1 MVSLSLSG
9 RWVSLQL
16 TDGSQLKGYVHAV
29 DFDTNNLLLLAPTH
43 DGDATCVTPTLVF
56 GHAVAKAARHGECV
70 HISDDATLR
79 PLGSSSTDAGA
90 DASDKTP
97 PPALGPAALARR
109 RRSIVTAL
117 EARRV
122 PHGECD
128 GGGIVAANILV
139 CMPPYT
145 SESCLCENEIVLQ
158 RFISMLEG
166 LDSLERRG
174 DSLEHRGRARE
185 CEERLGG

>member
-1 MVSLSLSG
+1 MKDLSG
-9 RWVSLQL
+9 RWVSLEL

-29 DFDTNNLLLLAPTH
+29 DFDTKNLLLLAPTH
-43 DGDATCVTPTLVF
+43 NGDASCVTPTLVF
-56 GHAVAKAARHGECV
+56 GHAVAKATRHGERV

-79 PLGSSSTDAGA
+79 PLESSSA
-90 DASDKTP
+90 DADADAADTP
-97 PPALGPAALARR
+97 PTPALGPAALARR
-109 RRSIVTAL
+109 RRSIVAAL

-122 PHGECD
+122 PHGKCD

-145 SESCLCENEIVLQ
+145 IESCVCENEIVLQ

-166 LDSLERRG
+166 L
-174 DSLEHRGRARE
+174 EHRGRARE
-185 CEERLGG
+185 CEECLGGLSRG